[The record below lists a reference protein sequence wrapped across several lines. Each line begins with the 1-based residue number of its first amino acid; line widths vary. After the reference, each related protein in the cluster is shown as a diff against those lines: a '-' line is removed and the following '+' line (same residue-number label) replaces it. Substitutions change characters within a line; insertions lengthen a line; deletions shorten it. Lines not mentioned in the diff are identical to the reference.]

1 MGESGS
7 SCRKPVAC
15 FMRLPGEP
23 FRRILEDEV
32 ARRVAIQSVHL
43 CRNPSACIVSSR
55 KTQLTESKALEMS
68 SLMKRDG
75 RLDFCRAFIT
85 LYTHTKFS
93 WIHLFLMKAFW
104 HLETSS
110 FSLRAS
116 RSARILVMI
125 LAMLIRL
132 IGLESVILMASFV
145 FGIKNTLASLIKSS
159 FYVLSEWKACR
170 SARTI
175 SQYFL

>member
-1 MGESGS
+1 
-7 SCRKPVAC
+7 
-15 FMRLPGEP
+15 
-23 FRRILEDEV
+23 
-32 ARRVAIQSVHL
+32 
-43 CRNPSACIVSSR
+43 
-55 KTQLTESKALEMS
+55 
-68 SLMKRDG
+68 
-75 RLDFCRAFIT
+75 
-85 LYTHTKFS
+85 
-93 WIHLFLMKAFW
+93 
-104 HLETSS
+104 
-110 FSLRAS
+110 
-116 RSARILVMI
+116 MI